1 VGQVGVAPEVDTEHL
16 PGLPFVPVGPRVDH
30 CPGVSF
36 RGVPFEVALHV
47 DPQVCDRVVYP
58 GQELEPL
65 LAAGDAPFRV
75 GRCRGLA
82 IILPVYNGV
91 HVAPEGRR
99 LPVDG

>member
-1 VGQVGVAPEVDTEHL
+1 MAIDPRTPVIVGAAQVTD
-16 PGLPFVPVGPRVDH
+16 
-30 CPGVSF
+30 
-36 RGVPFEVALHV
+36 RGG
-47 DPQVCDRVVYP
+47 YP
-58 GQELEPL
+58 GQKLEPL